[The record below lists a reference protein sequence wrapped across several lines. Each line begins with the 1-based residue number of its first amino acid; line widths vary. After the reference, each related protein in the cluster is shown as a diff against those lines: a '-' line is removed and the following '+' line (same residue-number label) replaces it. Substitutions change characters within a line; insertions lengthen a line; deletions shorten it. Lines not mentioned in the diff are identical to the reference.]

1 MIIGWHGIVLRE
13 GFQGNRFDV
22 VYKMPMPKV
31 IVSKD
36 LEFGLSEVVCTCEV
50 GALPKLARM
59 ASRHRQS
66 RLLSES
72 LEISKRR

>member
-13 GFQGNRFDV
+13 GFQGNRLDV

-36 LEFGLSEVVCTCEV
+36 LEFGLSEVV
-50 GALPKLARM
+50 K
-59 ASRHRQS
+59 Q
-66 RLLSES
+66 
-72 LEISKRR
+72 